1 LKQQQD
7 NTILNYTIIIGNQG
21 EEHKKTISELEQLK
35 LVCFELQGN
44 LSKSSE
50 QENVQIECL
59 KQQIQAFKTENTTLD
74 ISRNEYK
81 SSFEKSR
88 NETVKLKE
96 TIENQSQE
104 LISSNELISNL
115 NLQL

>member
-1 LKQQQD
+1 M
-7 NTILNYTIIIGNQG
+7 NYTIIIGNQG

-50 QENVQIECL
+50 PENVQIECL

-96 TIENQSQE
+96 TIENQYQE